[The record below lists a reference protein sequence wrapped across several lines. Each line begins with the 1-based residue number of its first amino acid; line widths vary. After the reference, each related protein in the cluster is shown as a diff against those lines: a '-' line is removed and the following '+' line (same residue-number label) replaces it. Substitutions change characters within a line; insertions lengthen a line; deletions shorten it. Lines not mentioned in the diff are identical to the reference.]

1 MVYPTD
7 FQSYFQ
13 KARFHKKNLEKSKVS
28 TLTSNVF
35 RMNYSKG
42 QLISKGL
49 FFQFSLKSNKKF
61 LAKIN
66 IFKFLFFGELKGL
79 KFPFEARKPWLIANQ
94 FSAYSILLNL
104 FKHENKPSWK
114 TVLNNIVYHNEITK
128 YLFGLPHTTWFSQ
141 RVKPCPIGNYV
152 ILSV

>member
-49 FFQFSLKSNKKF
+49 FF
-61 LAKIN
+61 
-66 IFKFLFFGELKGL
+66 
-79 KFPFEARKPWLIANQ
+79 
-94 FSAYSILLNL
+94 SILP
-104 FKHENKPSWK
+104 KSEQKISAP
-114 TVLNNIVYHNEITK
+114 V
-128 YLFGLPHTTWFSQ
+128 G
-141 RVKPCPIGNYV
+141 
-152 ILSV
+152 